1 MVLYAKLKYLGRVSK
16 KNNADV
22 QYTSWQKIRALYGIS
37 TITAWAWQNI
47 PVPYLYGF
55 SGK

>member
-22 QYTSWQKIRALYGIS
+22 QYMSWQKIRALYGIS